1 MTGVGGEQGAR
12 QVAALLPLVERL
24 RAEVSRV
31 LVGQNQLFDRLL
43 MGIIAGG
50 HVLVE
55 GLPGLAK
62 TTAVKCLADG
72 LSLDFARIQFTPDLL
87 PSDLLGVEIYN
98 PQKAEFSVKR
108 GPIFANI
115 VLADEI
121 NRAPSKVQS
130 ALLEAMQER
139 QVTLGNETFALP
151 RPFLVLATQNPL
163 EQQGTYPLPEAQL
176 DRFLLKVLVSYPT
189 EIEELEI
196 VLRALEANRLEVSAC
211 LGTSDIENLQA
222 LQNAIFVD
230 DKIRRYVVSLVR
242 CSRDPAAFGASDLKP
257 LIAVGA
263 SPRASI
269 ALTLCA
275 RIQALLDG
283 RAYVTPQDVKSVAHD
298 VLRHRILA
306 SYEAEAEDI
315 RVDTLVSRILDTVV
329 VP

>member
-1 MTGVGGEQGAR
+1 MASQGPEYGAR
-12 QVAALLPLVERL
+12 QVAEMLPHIARL
-24 RAEVSRV
+24 RDEVARV
-31 LVGQNQLFDRLL
+31 LVGQHQLFDRLL
-43 MGIIAGG
+43 MGIIVGG

-72 LSLDFARIQFTPDLL
+72 LSLDFSRIQFTPDLL
-87 PSDLLGVEIYN
+87 PSDVIGVEIYN
-98 PQKAEFSVKR
+98 PQKGEFAVKR
-108 GPIFANI
+108 GPVFANI

-139 QVTLGNETFALP
+139 QVTIGNETFRLP
-151 RPFLVLATQNPL
+151 KPFLVLATQNPL

-176 DRFLLKVLVSYPT
+176 DRFLLKVNVSYPT
-189 EIEELEI
+189 EAEEHEI
-196 VLRALEANRLEVSAC
+196 VLRAIEATRAEVAHC
-211 LGTSDIENLQA
+211 LGAQEIEGLQS
-222 LQNAIFVD
+222 LQSAIFVD
-230 DKIRRYVVSLVR
+230 EKIRRYVVSLVR
-242 CSRDPAAFGASDLKP
+242 CSRDPGAFGAKDLKP

-269 ALTLCA
+269 ALTQCA
-275 RIQALLDG
+275 RVQAIFDG

-306 SYEAEAEDI
+306 SYEAEAEEVH
-315 RVDTLVSRILDTVV
+315 VDAIISRILDTVV